1 MEGRGACA
9 RSGEQHDERLP
20 PAHFG
25 VGWLRLLALVSLSAA
40 RLVSAF
46 AASQFFVIAGLL
58 HKRSAQSGSIW
69 QRYRCSKFDK
79 WHLRSSSSGF
89 WGGRP
94 TRVPPP
100 IYEYDRK
107 HGRLRT
113 RLPAHHAGPRLG
125 AKQTTLLARRLA
137 DATQIRLVRA
147 EADPQ
152 ARRPEVALQRLLEAP
167 LQGFVGKQFVVALRN
182 FKNEVLVVAS

>member
-1 MEGRGACA
+1 MGRGG
-9 RSGEQHDERLP
+9 GEERDERFAP
-20 PAHFG
+20 PHCV

-46 AASQFFVIAGLL
+46 AASQLFGIDGLL

-100 IYEYDRK
+100 IYDYGQR
-107 HGRLRT
+107 HGQVRT
-113 RLPAHHAGPRLG
+113 RLPA
-125 AKQTTLLARRLA
+125 
-137 DATQIRLVRA
+137 RA
-147 EADPQ
+147 
-152 ARRPEVALQRLLEAP
+152 
-167 LQGFVGKQFVVALRN
+167 
-182 FKNEVLVVAS
+182 

>member
-58 HKRSAQSGSIW
+58 HKRSAQCVSIW

-79 WHLRSSSSGF
+79 WHL
-89 WGGRP
+89 
-94 TRVPPP
+94 T
-100 IYEYDRK
+100 EE
-107 HGRLRT
+107 
-113 RLPAHHAGPRLG
+113 
-125 AKQTTLLARRLA
+125 
-137 DATQIRLVRA
+137 LV
-147 EADPQ
+147 E
-152 ARRPEVALQRLLEAP
+152 RLLGWATDT
-167 LQGFVGKQFVVALRN
+167 
-182 FKNEVLVVAS
+182 ASLHPSTNTAERTDGYGRVSRAAGRG